1 MSEIYTIYGKVDC
14 PQCEIAKRLLERSG
28 CSYTY
33 LQLDKD
39 YTKEDLLGIDRSI
52 RYLPVVVWSEHFIG
66 GLVQLRNHLGEK
78 YIAS

>member
-1 MSEIYTIYGKVDC
+1 MPEVYTVYGKVDC
-14 PQCEIAKRLLERSG
+14 PQCETAKHLLEKSG

-39 YTKEDLLGIDRSI
+39 YTKEDLLGIDHSI
-52 RYLPVVVWSEHFIG
+52 RYLPVVVVSGHFIG